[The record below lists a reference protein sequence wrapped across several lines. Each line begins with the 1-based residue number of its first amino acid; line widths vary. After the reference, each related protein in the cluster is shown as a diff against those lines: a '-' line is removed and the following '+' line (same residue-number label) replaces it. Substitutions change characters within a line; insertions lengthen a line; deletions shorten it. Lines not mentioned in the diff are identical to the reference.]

1 MKVSRGGRHLLW
13 RRASSTGL
21 PRAQD
26 YAVASTRRCCWFG
39 RLHCSKRCLSRPCSL
54 VLDGGGGGGLG
65 VGQPP
70 PARALR
76 VSTAGWSTRC
86 WSPADHGHRC
96 CCCCC
101 CCCCSAVTRLSPSA
115 LTRAP
120 TITTRRRP
128 RRDSYQTC
136 VSTESTAARA
146 AAVPSTRRRARHAV
160 TSRCSLSRRAPML
173 VR

>member
-1 MKVSRGGRHLLW
+1 MRRCRVVLW

-26 YAVASTRRCCWFG
+26 YAAASTRRCCWFG

-76 VSTAGWSTRC
+76 VSTAVWSTRC
-86 WSPADHGHRC
+86 WSPADHGHRCC